1 MITKVHIAILSF
13 FFLLVGIACNPNTQ
27 PEESFNKFGVAHF
40 HAPENSSRM
49 RLFDLGWRFAKTD
62 DSIALA
68 PDFDDSNWR
77 LLDLPHDWSIENLP
91 EGDGI
96 IGQFSKNSPGGIS
109 TGFTIG
115 GTGVYRKTFVV
126 NEEDKHKIFTI
137 YFDGVYMESD
147 VWLNGH
153 HLGFFPN
160 GYMAFHYELTPYLN
174 MPGDENTLIVRA
186 KNIGENSRW
195 YSGSGIY
202 RHVWLRVTE
211 PVNIPVWGVFVTT
224 PLVSE
229 NIATVSAEMKIQ
241 NQSKAGVEVKIQNR
255 IIDTKGRVVSKSI
268 TDTRQIAAGSEI
280 GCTQLVE
287 VDKPLLWS
295 CEQPSLYT
303 LETTVLL
310 NGKAIDRAETRFG
323 IRSIEFS
330 PETGFLLNGKAVLLY
345 GGCVHHDNGILGA
358 ATFDRA
364 EQRRVEL
371 LKANGFNAIRA
382 SHNPP
387 SRQFVEACDR
397 LGVLLINE
405 AFDMWQIPKRPND
418 YHRFFDQ
425 WAVNDIQSMV
435 LRDRNSPSIIMWSY
449 GNEIRER
456 ADSSGLEIAKMLI
469 EAVKELDTTRPVTQ
483 AICDFWETAYDR
495 DWGHTA
501 TAFELMDV
509 HSYNYQYGNYVSDHK
524 LYPERIMLGS
534 ESFPDKALENY
545 QLVLDKP
552 YVIGDFVWTAMDYL
566 GEAGIGQAWPDKVTM
581 DYPWFNANCGDIDL
595 IGNKKPQSY
604 YRDVVWGRSQ
614 LEMFVEQPAP
624 MGSNWAISAWGWRN
638 ELQSWNWP
646 EYEGQELDVYVY
658 SSVSE
663 IEIELNGLLIDRKDT
678 SESENYIF
686 HFKIPYQQG
695 NLTAIAYDNNK
706 EIARKSLVTTK
717 KPSQI
722 ALLPDRQSIYA
733 NCNDLFYIELNLLD
747 ENELLVRN
755 NDRTM
760 YFKVEGNAEII
771 AVGNGN
777 PTEMK
782 SFQADSCNT
791 FQGKC
796 MIVLRPLGKCGNVK
810 VSATAYNIEGQPVE
824 LIIE

>member
-1 MITKVHIAILSF
+1 MKLHCFLFFWLLLS
-13 FFLLVGIACNPNTQ
+13 LLACNPKSQTGD
-27 PEESFNKFGVAHF
+27 SFNEFGIAHF
-40 HAPENSSRM
+40 YAPENNSRM
-49 RLFDLGWRFAKTD
+49 RLFDLGWHFAKTD
-62 DSIALA
+62 DSLALV

-77 LLDLPHDWSIENLP
+77 QLDLPHDWSIENLP
-91 EGDGI
+91 EGDGV
-96 IGQFSKNSPGGIS
+96 IGPFSKSSPGRIS

-115 GTGVYRKTFVV
+115 GTGMYRKTFVV
-126 NEEDKHKIFTI
+126 DEEDRYKIFTI

-174 MPGDENTLIVRA
+174 KPGVENTLVVRA

-224 PLVSE
+224 PNVSE
-229 NIATVSAEMKIQ
+229 SSATVSAEIKIQ

-268 TDTRQIAAGSEI
+268 TDTMQIAAGSEI
-280 GCTQLVE
+280 GCTQLID

-295 CEQPSLYT
+295 TETPNLYT
-303 LETTVLL
+303 LETEILV
-310 NGKAIDRAETRFG
+310 NGKLADKEATSFG
-323 IRSIEFS
+323 IRSIEFT
-330 PETGFLLNGKAVLLY
+330 PEKGFLLNGKPVFLH

-358 ATFDRA
+358 ATFNRA

-405 AFDMWQIPKRPND
+405 AFDMWQKPKRPND

-425 WAVNDIQSMV
+425 WAVHDIQAMV
-435 LRDRNSPSIIMWSY
+435 LRDRNSPSVIMWSY

-469 EAVKELDTTRPVTQ
+469 AAVKELDTTRPVTQ

-495 DWGHTA
+495 DWSQTA
-501 TAFELMDV
+501 PAFELMDV
-509 HSYNYQYGNYVSDHK
+509 HSYNYRYGDYETDHV

-534 ESFPDKALENY
+534 ESFPDKAYENY
-545 QLVLDKP
+545 RQVLEKP

-581 DYPWFNANCGDIDL
+581 DYPWFNAYCGDIDL
-595 IGNKKPQSY
+595 LGNKKPQSY
-604 YRDVVWGRSQ
+604 YRDVVWGSSQ

-624 MGSNWAISAWGWRN
+624 KGSQWAISAWGWRN
-638 ELQSWNWP
+638 ERQSWNWP
-646 EYEGQELDVYVY
+646 GHENEMMNVYVY
-658 SSVSE
+658 SSAKTIVM
-663 IEIELNGLLIDRKDT
+663 ELNGEKIAEKNADGK
-678 SESENYIF
+678 ENIIF
-686 HFKIPYQQG
+686 RFEVPYKPG
-695 NLTAIAYDNNK
+695 ELKAIALNDGI
-706 EIARKSLVTTK
+706 ELARKCLITTDEAFNIDLK
-717 KPSQI
+717 
-722 ALLPDRQSIYA
+722 PDREKITA
-733 NCNDLFYIELNLLD
+733 NRNDLVFIEVNLLD
-747 ENELLVRN
+747 KDYLLVLHL
-755 NDRTM
+755 DQM
-760 YFKVEGNAEII
+760 IHFSLAGEAEII

-777 PTEMK
+777 PAEMK
-782 SFQADSCNT
+782 SFQADSCKT
-791 FQGKC
+791 FMGKC
-796 MIVLRPLGKCGNVK
+796 MVVLRPTGKSSEVMLDA
-810 VSATAYNIEGQPVE
+810 SADGLLSKSIRIK
-824 LIIE
+824 LK